1 MATTIS
7 GNSDTSIG
15 GDTTIDGDITA
26 DNWPTNGS
34 VVGYQQG
41 LWIPAWKNFTDGTGN
56 PTISLQAGWWVR
68 VGNLVTAQ
76 FMISTEDLNGLT
88 SYACLYDLPYPAAPN
103 LPDTGVTSQQSIV
116 NVSYYNKLIDPLAGT
131 NWTAVTGYVVTGE
144 SKARFY
150 GLRTDGSQTSLNYS
164 KMQANSSWRGQASY
178 LTDNTDWTP
187 ENGATV
193 SS

>member
-7 GNSDTSIG
+7 GNSNTSIG

-41 LWIPAWKNFTDGTGN
+41 VWTPAWKNLDDGTGN
-56 PTISLQAGWWVR
+56 PTTTFQTGWWVR

-76 FMISTEDLNGLT
+76 FVITTEDLNGLS
-88 SYACLYDLPYPAAPN
+88 SYACLHDFPYAAAPS
-103 LPDTGVTSQQSIV
+103 LPGASTTSQQSIV
-116 NVSYYNKLIDPLAGT
+116 NISYYNKLINPTSAG
-131 NWTAVTGYVVTGE
+131 WTGVTGYVLTGE

-150 GLRTDGSQTSLNYS
+150 GLMDDGSQTALSYS

-178 LTDNTDWTP
+178 LTDDTTWAP
-187 ENGATV
+187 INGATV
-193 SS
+193 S